1 MIFDR
6 QQSSFGIRIFLIF
19 YLLYLLINLIL
30 FTNDISMKNQTISLF
45 ICIIGLVIFLIG
57 FYSVWFENLYILY
70 LIIIILIIL
79 LFHSFLTLFLVITKN
94 LSFENSPYLMWNSFW
109 LKKLSPSCSLI
120 VCLLINLMMNI
131 SSLIAIFHLFASIC
145 PKQTL

>member
-6 QQSSFGIRIFLIF
+6 QQSSFGIRIFLIS

-30 FTNDISMKNQTISLF
+30 FTNDISMKNQTISIF
-45 ICIIGLVIFLIG
+45 ICIIGLVIFIIG
-57 FYSVWFENLYILY
+57 FHGFWFENIFILY
-70 LIIIILIIL
+70 LFIILLIIL

-109 LKKLSPSCSLI
+109 LKKLSNSCSSI
-120 VCLLINLMMNI
+120 VCLFINLTINI
-131 SSLIAIFHLFASIC
+131 STLIGIVHLFSSNI
-145 PKQTL
+145 